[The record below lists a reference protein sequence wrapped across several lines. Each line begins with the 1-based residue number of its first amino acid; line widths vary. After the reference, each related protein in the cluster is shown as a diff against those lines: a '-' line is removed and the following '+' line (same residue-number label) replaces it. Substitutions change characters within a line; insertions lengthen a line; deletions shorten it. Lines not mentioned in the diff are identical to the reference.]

1 MLLHIPSSCS
11 TLPILRK
18 ADSAKFWRGK
28 KLERE
33 PLIGVNSS
41 RSAQAKYLANAS
53 GPNLSKCSFLM
64 TDDLRPM
71 VWPPSLF
78 TADGGD
84 VRTTPVLGRGLD
96 AWPLRNR
103 CCSYRLPGRCLARS
117 KEFGLT
123 GLVSPTPS
131 TVSNHVLSEWSP
143 KLGRQNSKEMLV
155 VVGLLLFEE
164 VPKGGMRAT

>member
-1 MLLHIPSSCS
+1 M
-11 TLPILRK
+11 PILRK

-41 RSAQAKYLANAS
+41 RSAQAKYLAIAS
-53 GPNLSKCSFLM
+53 GPNLSNCSFLM

-84 VRTTPVLGRGLD
+84 MRITPMLGRGLD

-103 CCSYRLPGRCLARS
+103 CCYYTYREYVNNPVPLVFSSYTLGMEPEARQT
-117 KEFGLT
+117 E
-123 GLVSPTPS
+123 
-131 TVSNHVLSEWSP
+131 
-143 KLGRQNSKEMLV
+143 
-155 VVGLLLFEE
+155 
-164 VPKGGMRAT
+164 